1 MKKSKLM
8 LGLLMA
14 VGFSGVA
21 SAHEYA
27 GAITAPITKTTDKF
41 YITCAAGTTSMKYH
55 VKRTAGGP
63 SNLAL
68 CPLSSSG
75 CTVANTT
82 TSGGTGVYSALKTVT
97 AGAGAFHF
105 QVKKSPVAAGA
116 VGYMVEAHC
125 MEGNTHYPNDQS
137 TTVTYTVN
145 Q

>member
-1 MKKSKLM
+1 M

-27 GAITAPITKTTDKF
+27 GAITAPITKTNDQF
-41 YITCAAGTTSMKYH
+41 YITCAAGTTSMQYH

-75 CTVANTT
+75 CTAANTT
-82 TSGGTGVYSALKTVT
+82 TSAGTAVYSAVKSVP
-97 AGAGAFHF
+97 AGAGAFF
-105 QVKKSPVAAGA
+105 FKVAKSPVAVGA